1 MAKKEITNIAV
12 SVKEKLNNYS
22 RKNSLE
28 FNSVL
33 LQYIQE
39 RFLFRISK
47 SIYSN
52 NFVLKGALLFLAHDI
67 SRLRPTKDID
77 LLGSHLPNKTNSLKE
92 VFQEIASINFDD
104 GLVFDPESVLG
115 EEIVEQDKYP
125 GVRIKLSAR
134 LGSIRHKIQID
145 IGFGDIIYPGAV
157 IMDYPALLDYE
168 APHLNVYSIESAV
181 AEKFE
186 AIVSLGIATSRMKD
200 FYDIHFFASSKE
212 FDLLTLHTA
221 LTETF
226 NNRQTSIEKRQ
237 SVFDDK
243 FKNDKNLQ
251 MLWSAF
257 LKKRLLNSDINF
269 YKMVSKI
276 ETFIE
281 PASNYSGAAKT
292 WNYKK
297 WKWNSLIF
305 DGRWD

>member
-1 MAKKEITNIAV
+1 MSEKEIKNIAA

-47 SIYSN
+47 SKYSD

-67 SRLRPTKDID
+67 SRFRPTKDID
-77 LLGSHLPNKTNSLKE
+77 LLGSSIPNKVNSLRE
-92 VFQEIASINFDD
+92 IFQEIASINFDD
-104 GLVFDPESVLG
+104 GLVFDPDSVSA
-115 EEIVEQDKYP
+115 EEMTGQDEYP

-134 LGSIRHKIQID
+134 LGSIRQKIQID
-145 IGFGDIIYPGAV
+145 IGFGDVIYPGSV
-157 IMDYPALLDYE
+157 IMDYPTLLDYE
-168 APHLNVYSIESAV
+168 APHLNVYSLESAV

-186 AIVSLGIATSRMKD
+186 AIVSLGVATSRMKD
-200 FYDIHFFASSKE
+200 FYDIHFFAAGKE

-226 NNRQTSIEKRQ
+226 NNRQISIEKRR

-243 FKNDKNLQ
+243 FKNDENLQ

-257 LKKRLLNSDINF
+257 LKKRLLDNLNF
-269 YKMVSKI
+269 PAVVSKI

-281 PASNYSGAAKT
+281 PACNYTGVTKT
-292 WNYKK
+292 WNYKE
-297 WKWNSLIF
+297 WEWI
-305 DGRWD
+305 

>member
-12 SVKEKLNNYS
+12 SVKEKLINYS

-77 LLGSHLPNKTNSLKE
+77 LLGNSLPNKADSLKE
-92 VFQEIASINFDD
+92 VFREIASINFDD
-104 GLVFDPESVLG
+104 GLVFEPASVSA
-115 EEIVEQDKYP
+115 EEIVEQDEYH
-125 GVRIKLSAR
+125 GIRIKLSAKLATAR
-134 LGSIRHKIQID
+134 QQIQID
-145 IGFGDIIYPGAV
+145 IGFGDVIYPGSL
-157 IMDYPALLDYE
+157 IMEYPTLLDFE
-168 APHLNVYSIESAV
+168 APHLKVYSLESAI

-221 LTETF
+221 LMETF
-226 NNRQTSIEKRQ
+226 NNRQTSIEKHH
-237 SVFDDK
+237 SIFDNK
-243 FKNDKNLQ
+243 FKNDENLNQ
-251 MLWSAF
+251 LWTAF
-257 LKKRLLNSDINF
+257 IKKRSLKINLSF
-269 YKMVSKI
+269 SEVVSKM
-276 ETFIE
+276 ERFVKSACAEVRNT
-281 PASNYSGAAKT
+281 KT
-292 WNYKK
+292 WDNKE
-297 WKWNSLIF
+297 WEWN
-305 DGRWD
+305 